1 MSSSPLYL
9 AIVVVWLIV
18 LVPMLLR
25 KDSVDAVHEDTRRED
40 EEAEA
45 PESDDESEH
54 GAEGFSGDEEDPGL
68 TEAQVAARPVL
79 RDDHEAAGEA
89 PGRSRPA
96 VERRTRSLREP
107 RSRVIA
113 RRRRRTSALTLLNV
127 VTIAAVAF
135 GLGPWWVIAPPVLL
149 LAGHMTLLRE
159 AAKADAEHREA
170 QVRARRQAVLRARR
184 AEAEEAREAE
194 REAEREAQV
203 IAFIERRS
211 QVYDQYADARLRAA
225 GD

>member
-25 KDSVDAVHEDTRRED
+25 KDSVDTVHEDTRRED
-40 EEAEA
+40 EDAEA
-45 PESDDESEH
+45 TEADEDSEQRAEDASDDEADPDLTETQVIH
-54 GAEGFSGDEEDPGL
+54 RPVFSGDQG
-68 TEAQVAARPVL
+68 AV
-79 RDDHEAAGEA
+79 GGA
-89 PGRSRPA
+89 PERSRPVA
-96 VERRTRSLREP
+96 EARTRVGHEP

-113 RRRRRTSALTLLNV
+113 RRRRRTTVLTLLNLG
-127 VTIAAVAF
+127 TIIAVAF

-149 LAGHMTLLRE
+149 LFGHVALLRE
-159 AAKADAEHREA
+159 AAKADAERREA
-170 QVRARRQAVLRARR
+170 AVRARRQAVLRARR
-184 AEAEEAREAE
+184 AEVEQAREAE
-194 REAEREAQV
+194 REAEI